1 MYLALSFRF
10 LVLEHVSGGE
20 LFDHLVKRGR
30 LPLGEVTCLNYF
42 CLSTS
47 FNFYWKCNSAY
58 FGLLYLSVSTC
69 DLIGPFCRLYFI
81 VRPTKC
87 KSLFWLP
94 KCVLKKNLEQTSEK
108 LHKWG
113 NRAKLPN
120 FQVGFLEFFWRRQ
133 TANKERWPS
142 MMKVLKRSSNTVKR
156 QNISGDSLKG
166 FSNSRLM
173 EMLWTYL
180 LHCVRIWCTS
190 IINGH
195 SAWIEIFPAS
205 ILTQRYNKHLA
216 NLVFLGLYCKLQNLA
231 FFTLCMAWA
240 FHAWAINLSRKNL
253 VCNIQ

>member
-69 DLIGPFCRLYFI
+69 TMIGPFCRLCFT
-81 VRPTKC
+81 VRPTKF

-94 KCVLKKNLEQTSEK
+94 ICLLKKNLKQISGK
-108 LHKWG
+108 LRKWG

-133 TANKERWPS
+133 AANKERWPS
-142 MMKVLKRSSNTVKR
+142 MMKTTQKVVKYCEKTKYKWR
-156 QNISGDSLKG
+156 EFEG
-166 FSNSRLM
+166 FCKQPVDGNVM
-173 EMLWTYL
+173 D
-180 LHCVRIWCTS
+180 
-190 IINGH
+190 
-195 SAWIEIFPAS
+195 
-205 ILTQRYNKHLA
+205 ILA
-216 NLVFLGLYCKLQNLA
+216 A
-231 FFTLCMAWA
+231 LC
-240 FHAWAINLSRKNL
+240 
-253 VCNIQ
+253 